1 VIPNLELFTAAK
13 LLQLSSDNTD
23 FKSFLKFQVTQ
34 TLTETTASLTIRK
47 VEEEDVG
54 NYKIKLSNNCG
65 EASAELTLIL
75 MGMFPYFYYITHC
88 TVLIVVIFFGIKYQ
102 CHFYAIFYELYSSHS
117 NVNILC
123 PNLNGTCMA

>member
-1 VIPNLELFTAAK
+1 VIPNLELYTAVK

-23 FKSFLKFQVTQ
+23 FKSFLKFQITQ
-34 TLTETTASLTIRK
+34 TLTETAASLTIRK

-75 MGMFPYFYYITHC
+75 MGMFPYF
-88 TVLIVVIFFGIKYQ
+88 
-102 CHFYAIFYELYSSHS
+102 
-117 NVNILC
+117 
-123 PNLNGTCMA
+123 